1 MIRVAVVV
9 RSRALRA
16 ALERAVSQRA
26 SVVVVPLPVGGAAA
40 PMAQLDADVALI
52 DLAEWS
58 NADGPARPSPG
69 TAVIVLVEAPD
80 AALIAATLDAG
91 ARGVLPYSAS
101 IAELT
106 AAVEAAAAGLVVL
119 PASHGPATAPERRRR
134 RADGR
139 GPDAAGGGG
148 GGGGGGLTERE
159 REVLALLAGG
169 LPNRAIGARL
179 GISQQTVKTYVAA
192 ILDKLDA
199 ATRAEAVAIGL
210 RRGLIML

>member
-148 GGGGGGLTERE
+148 GGLTERE

-192 ILDKLDA
+192 ILDRLDA

>member
-58 NADGPARPSPG
+58 NADGPARPSPR

-148 GGGGGGLTERE
+148 GGLTERE

>member
-1 MIRVAVVV
+1 
-9 RSRALRA
+9 
-16 ALERAVSQRA
+16 
-26 SVVVVPLPVGGAAA
+26 
-40 PMAQLDADVALI
+40 MAQLDADVALI

-58 NADGPARPSPG
+58 NADGPARPSPR
-69 TAVIVLVEAPD
+69 TAVIVLAEAPD

-148 GGGGGGLTERE
+148 GGLTERE

>member
-148 GGGGGGLTERE
+148 GGGGLTERE

>member
-69 TAVIVLVEAPD
+69 TAVIVLAEAPD

-91 ARGVLPYSAS
+91 ARGVLPYNAS

-119 PASHGPATAPERRRR
+119 PASHGPATAPERRRHR
-134 RADGR
+134 VDGR
-139 GPDAAGGGG
+139 GPDA
-148 GGGGGGLTERE
+148 GGGGGLTERE

>member
-58 NADGPARPSPG
+58 NADGPARPSPR
-69 TAVIVLVEAPD
+69 TAVIVLVETPD

-139 GPDAAGGGG
+139 GPDA
-148 GGGGGGLTERE
+148 GGGGGLTERE

>member
-1 MIRVAVVV
+1 M
-9 RSRALRA
+9 
-16 ALERAVSQRA
+16 
-26 SVVVVPLPVGGAAA
+26 
-40 PMAQLDADVALI
+40 
-52 DLAEWS
+52 
-58 NADGPARPSPG
+58 
-69 TAVIVLVEAPD
+69 IVLAEAPD

-148 GGGGGGLTERE
+148 GGGGLTERE

>member
-58 NADGPARPSPG
+58 NADGPARPSPR

-148 GGGGGGLTERE
+148 GGGGLTERE

>member
-148 GGGGGGLTERE
+148 GGLTERE

>member
-26 SVVVVPLPVGGAAA
+26 SVVVVPLP
-40 PMAQLDADVALI
+40 
-52 DLAEWS
+52 
-58 NADGPARPSPG
+58 
-69 TAVIVLVEAPD
+69 
-80 AALIAATLDAG
+80 
-91 ARGVLPYSAS
+91 
-101 IAELT
+101 
-106 AAVEAAAAGLVVL
+106 
-119 PASHGPATAPERRRR
+119 
-134 RADGR
+134 
-139 GPDAAGGGG
+139 GG

>member
-69 TAVIVLVEAPD
+69 TAVIVLAEAPD

-148 GGGGGGLTERE
+148 GGLTERE

>member
-1 MIRVAVVV
+1 
-9 RSRALRA
+9 
-16 ALERAVSQRA
+16 
-26 SVVVVPLPVGGAAA
+26 
-40 PMAQLDADVALI
+40 MAQLDADVALI

-69 TAVIVLVEAPD
+69 TAVIVLVETPD

-106 AAVEAAAAGLVVL
+106 AAVAAAAAGLVVL
-119 PASHGPATAPERRRR
+119 PANHGLATAPERRRR

-139 GPDAAGGGG
+139 GPDAG

-179 GISQQTVKTYVAA
+179 CISQQTVKTYVAA

>member
-106 AAVEAAAAGLVVL
+106 AAVDAAAAGLVVV
-119 PASHGPATAPERRRR
+119 PGSHGPATAPERRRHR
-134 RADGR
+134 VDGR
-139 GPDAAGGGG
+139 GPDAA

-192 ILDKLDA
+192 I
-199 ATRAEAVAIGL
+199 
-210 RRGLIML
+210 

>member
-69 TAVIVLVEAPD
+69 KAVIVLAEAPIECGPLVPD
-80 AALIAATLDAG
+80 PLLKRAAT
-91 ARGVLPYSAS
+91 PC
-101 IAELT
+101 
-106 AAVEAAAAGLVVL
+106 
-119 PASHGPATAPERRRR
+119 
-134 RADGR
+134 GR
-139 GPDAAGGGG
+139 
-148 GGGGGGLTERE
+148 
-159 REVLALLAGG
+159 
-169 LPNRAIGARL
+169 
-179 GISQQTVKTYVAA
+179 
-192 ILDKLDA
+192 
-199 ATRAEAVAIGL
+199 
-210 RRGLIML
+210 

>member
-26 SVVVVPLPVGGAAA
+26 SVVVVPLPMGGAAA

-148 GGGGGGLTERE
+148 GGLTERE

>member
-91 ARGVLPYSAS
+91 ARGVLPYNAS

-139 GPDAAGGGG
+139 GPDAA

>member
-69 TAVIVLVEAPD
+69 TAVIVLVEARD

-119 PASHGPATAPERRRR
+119 PASHGPATAPDRRRR

-139 GPDAAGGGG
+139 GPDAA

>member
-1 MIRVAVVV
+1 
-9 RSRALRA
+9 
-16 ALERAVSQRA
+16 
-26 SVVVVPLPVGGAAA
+26 
-40 PMAQLDADVALI
+40 MAQLDADVALI

-148 GGGGGGLTERE
+148 GGLTERE

>member
-139 GPDAAGGGG
+139 APDAG